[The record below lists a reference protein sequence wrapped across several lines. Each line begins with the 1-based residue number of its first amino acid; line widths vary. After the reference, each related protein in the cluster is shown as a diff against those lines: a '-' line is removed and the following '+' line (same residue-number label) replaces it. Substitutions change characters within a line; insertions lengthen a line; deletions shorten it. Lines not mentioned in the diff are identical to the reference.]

1 MGKALII
8 TKKDVKEAFRS
19 KATYLYVIFLCLL
32 SLPYFDGF
40 NNVIKDLLKQGV
52 SSAELRVASQSFLN
66 GVAYTL
72 PLVLTML
79 ICSVFAAYAI
89 AMDKAKRTLES
100 LLATPLSLR
109 QIWLGKSLAVALPGV
124 TIALLV
130 SLLALLAMN
139 LVIVVPAVGSFIMPS
154 VLSLVTGLVIVPVVA
169 FLVVSL
175 VSFLQLIMAKPTI
188 ANFAFIGIFLGIYL
202 AIITEWAAYWDFSF
216 IYLMATIFLVA
227 VTLFLARFLTKERI
241 ILSSKG

>member
-1 MGKALII
+1 MGKAFII
-8 TKKDVKEAFRS
+8 AKKDVKEAFRS
-19 KATYLYVIFLCLL
+19 KTTYLYVIFLCLL

-40 NNVIKDLLKQGV
+40 NSVIKDLLKQEI
-52 SSAELRVASQSFLN
+52 SAAELRLAIQSFLS

-89 AMDKAKRTLES
+89 TMDKAKRTLES

-124 TIALLV
+124 TIALVV
-130 SLLALLAMN
+130 SLLAFLVMN
-139 LVIVVPAVGSFIMPS
+139 LVIVVPTVGSFIMPS
-154 VLSLVTGLVIVPVVA
+154 VLSLVTGLVIVPAVA

-175 VSFLQLIMAKPTI
+175 VSFLQLIMTNPTI
-188 ANFAFIGIFLGIYL
+188 AIFAFMGIFIGIYL
-202 AIITEWAAYWDFSF
+202 AIITEWAASWDFSF
-216 IYLMATIFLVA
+216 IYLMAIVFLVA

>member
-1 MGKALII
+1 MGKAFII
-8 TKKDVKEAFRS
+8 ARKDIKEAFRS
-19 KATYLYVIFLCLL
+19 KSTYLYVVFLCLL

-40 NNVIKDLLKQGV
+40 NNEIKDLLKQEV
-52 SSAELRVASQSFLN
+52 STTELRVASQSFLN

-89 AMDKAKRTLES
+89 TMEKAKRTLES

-139 LVIVVPAVGSFIMPS
+139 LVIVVPTVGSFIMPD
-154 VLSLVTGLVIVPVVA
+154 VLSLVTGFVIVPIVAFSVVA
-169 FLVVSL
+169 L
-175 VSFLQLIMAKPTI
+175 VSFLQLIMTNPAI
-188 ANFAFIGIFLGIYL
+188 ANFAFIGVFLGIYL
-202 AIITEWAAYWDFSF
+202 AIITEWTASWDFSL

-227 VTLFLARFLTKERI
+227 VNLLLTRFLTKERI